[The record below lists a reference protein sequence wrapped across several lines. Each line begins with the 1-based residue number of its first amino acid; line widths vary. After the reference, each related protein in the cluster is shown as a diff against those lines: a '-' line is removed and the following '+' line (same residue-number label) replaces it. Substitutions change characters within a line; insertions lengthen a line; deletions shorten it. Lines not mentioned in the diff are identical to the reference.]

1 VSSFVEHASAPSLSG
16 ELKVRVVWGDP
27 VYVIGLLIVAAAKRI
42 IEIADANHGVSRRQ
56 HGSPRVVR

>member
-1 VSSFVEHASAPSLSG
+1 
-16 ELKVRVVWGDP
+16 